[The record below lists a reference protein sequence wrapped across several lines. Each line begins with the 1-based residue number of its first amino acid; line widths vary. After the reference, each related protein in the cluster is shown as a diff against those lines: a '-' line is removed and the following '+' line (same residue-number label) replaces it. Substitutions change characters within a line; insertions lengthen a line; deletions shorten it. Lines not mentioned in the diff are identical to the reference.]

1 MALIPMVVTNI
12 PEAETI
18 TFTAYIEKP
27 EEMTATLATGLDALS
42 LYLTLVSDLP
52 KTLISEDL
60 IESGTRLIAQVLKNI
75 VQPLT
80 DENDTLTKDAMA
92 GKSRKEL
99 LKAKGT
105 KDIFATLSGVLD
117 SLTEMINSLF
127 LQES

>member
-1 MALIPMVVTNI
+1 
-12 PEAETI
+12 
-18 TFTAYIEKP
+18 
-27 EEMTATLATGLDALS
+27 
-42 LYLTLVSDLP
+42 
-52 KTLISEDL
+52 
-60 IESGTRLIAQVLKNI
+60 
-75 VQPLT
+75 
-80 DENDTLTKDAMA
+80 MA